1 MTTTTL
7 NTTANAQNTINTPV
21 NEPKEDKIARLKS
34 EMNAAATAGDFEKAI
49 KLRDEIKWLEWVSE
63 DPWQKLFDAY
73 ETWKTKTQGKTFKS
87 PEMSFWRY
95 MRDNKLNENKDYEFN
110 AIMTIFPKLE
120 DKNNLEDIKKTIQ
133 DEKNKKNQTNT
144 QNLQDEKDSEITRLN
159 AALKDTGEKNKWL
172 TKSKEQMKKWFW
184 VLRQKGK
191 EEIEKIRNSEGTER
205 AKIIAE
211 LKQTQEE
218 KKKLEEENT
227 KLKNTVFGDAKYEE
241 NITPENLKKIKSMV
255 YNRGYTEKDERGR
268 KTLVAY
274 QKIPLVMVKRRM
286 TLKTIAQALNNIKD
300 DTVTGVDFIMAFKKT
315 RFARYNRM
323 DANMTRRSL
332 LRKAGAWRNLEKFWE
347 RFHKKKDII
356 MNTITWG
363 AKIDDLPEEE
373 RKTLKAIDQR
383 MDFYG
388 KKYLQDMFN
397 KIPDEKKKWRKQ

>member
-241 NITPENLKKIKSMV
+241 NITPENLKKIK
-255 YNRGYTEKDERGR
+255 
-268 KTLVAY
+268 
-274 QKIPLVMVKRRM
+274 
-286 TLKTIAQALNNIKD
+286 
-300 DTVTGVDFIMAFKKT
+300 
-315 RFARYNRM
+315 
-323 DANMTRRSL
+323 
-332 LRKAGAWRNLEKFWE
+332 NL
-347 RFHKKKDII
+347 
-356 MNTITWG
+356 
-363 AKIDDLPEEE
+363 
-373 RKTLKAIDQR
+373 
-383 MDFYG
+383 
-388 KKYLQDMFN
+388 
-397 KIPDEKKKWRKQ
+397 